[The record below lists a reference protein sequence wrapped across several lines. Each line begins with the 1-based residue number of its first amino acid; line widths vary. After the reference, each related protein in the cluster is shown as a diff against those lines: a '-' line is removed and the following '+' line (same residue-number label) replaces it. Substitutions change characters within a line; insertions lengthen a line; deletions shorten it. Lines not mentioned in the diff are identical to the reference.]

1 MKPQSL
7 LALLPGFLQRAIG
20 TYDFETVQ
28 SAHLHRGDI
37 QKLFQLSDFNST
49 ALVELLLQQIEN
61 HNQNGLHL
69 GALISVAPRQQ
80 VLARA
85 RKLDEERIAGQSR
98 SSLHGI
104 PFIVKDSIATHPDM
118 GMDTT
123 GGSWALAGSRP
134 SMSSPVVE
142 RLVDAGMIL
151 VGEASLTEFNRNK
164 GAGFFGGWS
173 PIGGY
178 TRSAYVAELRTD
190 QGSIGHSTDGSIV
203 SPASRAALYALKP
216 TVGRISTD
224 GVILVSDSLD
234 SVGAMAR
241 SPSDLA
247 AVTQLMMATVP
258 GQSDTNFS
266 DLMTGKWDGIRLGFV
281 DEKIWQL
288 PEGLCHANEEALAEM
303 RSTYHGMM
311 QKLRS
316 LGVHVEYPVEL
327 PTGDKVWSGIGDI
340 INYEFSGVMDRYLGS
355 LDASNVRSLEDLVE
369 WNHRHPDKELPP
381 EFPSQSKLESA
392 LACNISASDH
402 VATVARMRGVA
413 GSEGIDR
420 ILNQYNLDAIVS
432 LSDSPI
438 SSVAS
443 AAGEF

>member
-1 MKPQSL
+1 MTLRPFNL
-7 LALLPGFLQRAIG
+7 LTSTA
-20 TYDFETVQ
+20 
-28 SAHLHRGDI
+28 GDI

-142 RLVDAGMIL
+142 R
-151 VGEASLTEFNRNK
+151 
-164 GAGFFGGWS
+164 
-173 PIGGY
+173 
-178 TRSAYVAELRTD
+178 
-190 QGSIGHSTDGSIV
+190 
-203 SPASRAALYALKP
+203 
-216 TVGRISTD
+216 
-224 GVILVSDSLD
+224 
-234 SVGAMAR
+234 
-241 SPSDLA
+241 
-247 AVTQLMMATVP
+247 
-258 GQSDTNFS
+258 
-266 DLMTGKWDGIRLGFV
+266 
-281 DEKIWQL
+281 
-288 PEGLCHANEEALAEM
+288 

-311 QKLRS
+311 QKLCS

-369 WNHRHPDKELPP
+369 WNHR
-381 EFPSQSKLESA
+381 QLE
-392 LACNISASDH
+392 
-402 VATVARMRGVA
+402 
-413 GSEGIDR
+413 
-420 ILNQYNLDAIVS
+420 
-432 LSDSPI
+432 
-438 SSVAS
+438 
-443 AAGEF
+443 